1 MTNWMDNKHFCN
13 SLLVHTPVFSGKNDQ
28 SIHRGQRSQLAS
40 AKSGEAESENG
51 LYSLRKKKKKDYG
64 NVYVGKLTVSGWNG
78 VPYFQTIH
86 VVETSNNLIHTH
98 IHLNTSSCVSNLTYL
113 SIATVSGRACACIAR
128 GLT

>member
-51 LYSLRKKKKKDYG
+51 LYSLRKKKKNYG